1 MTTLRPLFQ
10 LTLSPIELV
19 AALLLTPD
27 DKEEATAILFP
38 PELPA
43 PKTEEEEAEAMILA
57 AMAVLFALLE
67 PCFCCLS
74 ENALLLS
81 LEKRRLLRS
90 GLMLP
95 AAAEPDCVDAPGPLL
110 VFVPPLSR
118 SCKKMVACSGIN
130 HDIWYKRASA

>member
-1 MTTLRPLFQ
+1 MTIFSLSFFFKS

-19 AALLLTPD
+19 AALLTAD

-57 AMAVLFALLE
+57 AAVLFALLE

-81 LEKRRLLRS
+81 LEKRRLFRS
-90 GLMLP
+90 GPDDGP
-95 AAAEPDCVDAPGPLL
+95 AD
-110 VFVPPLSR
+110 
-118 SCKKMVACSGIN
+118 
-130 HDIWYKRASA
+130 